1 MLNKKNF
8 FLLFSFLSITVFVN
22 AGIIVSF
29 KKITVQ
35 SENFPFFIYNQK
47 PDRAV
52 AFLLDYSDT
61 KPGTNRQRL
70 DNELKRNNI
79 LFFRCYYTNAD
90 SAVYKYIDISVKGIS
105 IKEVALI
112 DPLLQT
118 IEVQQFYQNGAL
130 LSRTQ
135 YSMAKQRAEGDN
147 KIYDS
152 AWHQDN
158 PNLIKNGRQEMYHK
172 NGTVRFGRAWQNGQ
186 IKDSTYTEFYSNG
199 KAKLTLGFNN
209 GVLIKKAKFD
219 TEGKPLA
226 GNKDYANNKKAFL
239 YGVDK
244 FKAPKGQEALY
255 PKTYFYD
262 QSGCLNDIILLKK
275 TLIAYHGYKEENI
288 FMITDDNGTKQS
300 VSENMQRFSD
310 LLQKDDIV
318 FVHFSSGSYRT
329 ASLTSPG
336 QFELAIPCR
345 DSYKD
350 TGITA
355 KWFLMQSELE
365 QFFNSAK
372 KTIGSKGQLVL
383 SLDILYAGLLLNSN
397 TTEDKNELKVASR
410 GESNKTLYSFIKEPG
425 APAIIFTGTS
435 ANQFSSEMKVGD
447 TSYGVF
453 TYLFCKELAN
463 PLVLDPTDIFEGVTK
478 SLKLQKKNQTPQLY
492 TPENQVL
499 FENPEEAAEIV
510 GKAALPVLSAKGN
523 AFVLSIG
530 VSEYPNNNINL
541 RFNNSDDDAIA
552 YNEYFTK
559 QFDFFKDNKSKFIVQ
574 SVLLQNQQA
583 TKQKII
589 DAIYRAINET
599 KPDDYFVF
607 NFSGYCKPLTDSN
620 GKQVT
625 YFIPY
630 GLHSITDSIEII
642 KNGIALKELKD
653 LFQLIPANNQLFI
666 TEAGS
671 TEDFQKEFI
680 QALIETSPTISSLS
694 NKNRIFLV
702 PKSSGLDNF
711 TCQNV
716 TVEHGPLN
724 YYLTNLSD
732 DLNIYGL
739 FNGGIYADAVRFALN
754 KTEVNCQF
762 FRTGYFDIFF
772 EKDFVKDIKNYL
784 PDDMLQSRGNE
795 LLKKN
800 KAVISSAISNRYALV
815 VGTDKYQGKPNWSD
829 LPNPILDA
837 TDISKELRDV
847 FGFKVK
853 LLDNPPA
860 DSVYYYILHYAS
872 ILKPTDQF
880 IVYFAGHG
888 DFDDLLFDDGFIV
901 CNNSLPAANDP
912 YRNSYI
918 QYSKLSRMVNK
929 LPAQQVL
936 MILDVC
942 FGGSFSERVI
952 KNNAGGNM
960 ESIATRNEINT
971 QSELYKDLNSEN
983 YFSLKM
989 KKKTRLYISS
999 GSESVPDGYKGKHSP
1014 FAFRLLEALQTKGG
1028 SQKMLTAGDLY
1039 QYVKKLPSGPLMGG
1053 FGDDVQGSEFIMLAK

>member
-1 MLNKKNF
+1 
-8 FLLFSFLSITVFVN
+8 
-22 AGIIVSF
+22 
-29 KKITVQ
+29 
-35 SENFPFFIYNQK
+35 Y
-47 PDRAV
+47 
-52 AFLLDYSDT
+52 AF
-61 KPGTNRQRL
+61 
-70 DNELKRNNI
+70 
-79 LFFRCYYTNAD
+79 C
-90 SAVYKYIDISVKGIS
+90 
-105 IKEVALI
+105 KEVA
-112 DPLLQT
+112 
-118 IEVQQFYQNGAL
+118 
-130 LSRTQ
+130 
-135 YSMAKQRAEGDN
+135 
-147 KIYDS
+147 
-152 AWHQDN
+152 
-158 PNLIKNGRQEMYHK
+158 
-172 NGTVRFGRAWQNGQ
+172 
-186 IKDSTYTEFYSNG
+186 
-199 KAKLTLGFNN
+199 
-209 GVLIKKAKFD
+209 
-219 TEGKPLA
+219 
-226 GNKDYANNKKAFL
+226 
-239 YGVDK
+239 
-244 FKAPKGQEALY
+244 
-255 PKTYFYD
+255 
-262 QSGCLNDIILLKK
+262 
-275 TLIAYHGYKEENI
+275 
-288 FMITDDNGTKQS
+288 
-300 VSENMQRFSD
+300 
-310 LLQKDDIV
+310 
-318 FVHFSSGSYRT
+318 
-329 ASLTSPG
+329 
-336 QFELAIPCR
+336 
-345 DSYKD
+345 
-350 TGITA
+350 
-355 KWFLMQSELE
+355 
-365 QFFNSAK
+365 
-372 KTIGSKGQLVL
+372 
-383 SLDILYAGLLLNSN
+383 
-397 TTEDKNELKVASR
+397 
-410 GESNKTLYSFIKEPG
+410 
-425 APAIIFTGTS
+425 
-435 ANQFSSEMKVGD
+435 
-447 TSYGVF
+447 
-453 TYLFCKELAN
+453 N
-463 PLVLDPTDIFEGVTK
+463 PLMRDPYDINEAVGVN
-478 SLKLQKKNQTPQLY
+478 LKLLTYANQTPQVFS
-492 TPENQVL
+492 PDNQGI
-499 FENPEEAAEIV
+499 FENPEEAISTKGIAT
-510 GKAALPVLSAKGN
+510 LPVLSAKGN

-559 QFDFFKDNKSKFIVQ
+559 QFDYFKDNKSKFIVQ

-589 DAIYRAINET
+589 DGIYRAINET

-607 NFSGYCKPLTDSN
+607 NFSGFCKPLTDSN

-772 EKDFVKDIKNYL
+772 EKDFVKDLKNYL
-784 PDDMLQSRGNE
+784 PDDVMQSRGTE

-800 KAVISSAISNRYALV
+800 KAIISSAISNRYALV
-815 VGTDKYQGKPNWSD
+815 VGTDKYLGKPNWSD

-847 FGFKVK
+847 YGFKVK
-853 LLDNPPA
+853 QLDNPPA
-860 DSVYYYILHYAS
+860 DSVYSQLLKYAS
-872 ILKPTDQF
+872 ILKSTDQL

-918 QYSKLSRMVNK
+918 QYSKLSRMINK

-942 FGGSFSERVI
+942 FGGSFNERVI
-952 KNNAGGNM
+952 KNNAGGTM
-960 ESIATRNEINT
+960 ESRVARDETNT

-999 GSESVPDGYKGKHSP
+999 GPESVPDGYKGKHSP
-1014 FAFRLLEALQTKGG
+1014 FAFRLLEALQTNGG
-1028 SQKMLTAGDLY
+1028 TQKMLTAGDLY

-1053 FGDDVQGSEFIMLAK
+1053 FGDDVQGSEFILLAK